1 MIQNIDVSKIRPH
14 YNNPRK
20 ELGDLAEL
28 AESIKKTGILQN
40 LTVVPWFSSITGVG
54 CDDSAQQEK
63 AGYIAV
69 IGHRR
74 LAAAKLAG
82 LKEVPCVISDM
93 SFNEQI
99 ATMLLEN
106 MQRNDLTLYEQAEG
120 FQMML
125 DLGESVSD
133 ISEKTG
139 LSTTT
144 VRLRVKLLDLDKE
157 KFRKSVERG
166 ATLSDY
172 IELEKIEDAD
182 LKNSVLEAIG
192 TANFKWKLQ
201 GAIDKEQ
208 ANKKRAIIIAEVEK
222 FATRIADSNAKNF
235 DYVRSY
241 YTSDVNKDG
250 KFVKSKLEDADT
262 VEYFFT
268 VGTSDYVGVTLY
280 KKADGLQDDA
290 ETNQERA
297 YREREERRKA
307 LGTISKQAYQLR
319 SAFIKEISNSAAKK
333 NLPVIIEYN
342 LSPLVEGYY
351 TRYPD
356 RDDYIGFIGGAPGI
370 SDKTAEKQL
379 ISDFIKSNITDEL
392 ELTFLISVYLMLDNA
407 QESYYDWNGRHHGN
421 AGLDRAYE
429 FLEKLG
435 YEISEEELAMK
446 NGTHELFAPAEDGD
460 SDD

>member
-1 MIQNIDVSKIRPH
+1 MIKNIEVSKIHPH

-20 ELGDLAEL
+20 ELGDLTEL

-54 CDDSAQQEK
+54 CDDPAQQEEM
-63 AGYIAV
+63 GYIAV

-93 SFNEQI
+93 SYSEQI

-125 DLGESVSD
+125 DLGESVGD

-139 LSTTT
+139 LSKTT
-144 VRLRVKLLDLDKE
+144 VRRRVKLLDLDKE
-157 KFRKSVERG
+157 KFRQSVKRG
-166 ATLSDY
+166 ATLNDY
-172 IELEKIEDAD
+172 IELEKIEDVD

-192 TANFKWKLQ
+192 TADFKWKLQ
-201 GAIDKEQ
+201 RAIDKEQ
-208 ANKKRAIIIAEVEK
+208 ANRKRAIIIAEVEN
-222 FATRIADSNAKNF
+222 FATRITDTENF
-235 DYVRSY
+235 DHVTSY

-250 KFVKSKLEDADT
+250 ELVKSKPDDTDT

-280 KKADGLQDDA
+280 KKADDSQDDSEA
-290 ETNQERA
+290 DKDRA

-307 LGTISKQAYQLR
+307 LETISNQAYQFR
-319 SAFIKEISNSAAKK
+319 RAFIKEMSNSAAKK
-333 NLPVIIEYN
+333 NLPVIIEYS
-342 LSPLVEGYY
+342 LDPLVEGYY

-379 ISDFIKSNITDEL
+379 LSDFIKSNIADEL
-392 ELTFLISVYLMLDNA
+392 ELTFLISVYLMLDDA
-407 QESYYDWNGRHHGN
+407 QENYYDWKGQHHGN
-421 AGLDRAYE
+421 VDLDRTYE

-435 YEISEEELAMK
+435 YEISEEELALK
-446 NGTHELFAPAEDGD
+446 NGTHKLFAPAEDGEK
-460 SDD
+460 

>member
-1 MIQNIDVSKIRPH
+1 MIKNIEISRIRPH

-20 ELGDLAEL
+20 ELGDLTEL
-28 AESIKKTGILQN
+28 AESIKKTGVLQN
-40 LTVVPWFSSITGVG
+40 LTVVPWFSSTGVG
-54 CDDSAQQEK
+54 AEDPTIQEEM
-63 AGYIAV
+63 GYIAV

-93 SFNEQI
+93 SYSEQI

-125 DLGESVSD
+125 DLGESVGD

-144 VRLRVKLLDLDKE
+144 VRRRVKLLDLDKE
-157 KFRKSVERG
+157 KFRQSVERG

-172 IELEKIEDAD
+172 IELEKIEDVD

-201 GAIDKEQ
+201 SAIDKEQ
-208 ANKKRAIIIAEVEK
+208 ANKKRRIIIAEVEK
-222 FATRIADSNAKNF
+222 FATRITDTENF
-235 DYVRSY
+235 DYVTSY
-241 YTSDVNKDG
+241 YTSSVKKDG
-250 KFVKSKLEDADT
+250 KFVENKPDDADT

-280 KKADGLQDDA
+280 KKADDSQDDA
-290 ETNQERA
+290 EADKDRE
-297 YREREERRKA
+297 YREREERRNA
-307 LGTISKQAYQLR
+307 LETISKQAYQLR
-319 SAFIKEISNSAAKK
+319 GNFVKEISNAVAKK
-333 NLPVIIEYN
+333 KLTTIIEYN
-342 LSPLVEGYY
+342 MAPMIWSFHSCPPDIEDY
-351 TRYPD
+351 TD
-356 RDDYIGFIGGAPGI
+356 FIGETPIIKDAAKEDDI
-370 SDKTAEKQL
+370 MAA
-379 ISDFIKSNITDEL
+379 FIKNKIAAEPEKS
-392 ELTFLISVYLMLDNA
+392 FLNVTWLMLDSEYEN
-407 QESYYDWNGRHHGN
+407 YYDWNEQYRCN
-421 AGLDRAYE
+421 KQLDLIYE

-435 YEISEEELAMK
+435 YEISEEELALK
-446 NGTHELFAPAEDGD
+446 NGTHELFAPVGGKEK
-460 SDD
+460 